1 MSPPIK
7 KRALPIVCPGIDFEL
22 LCSRF
27 VSNVWRCW
35 SVSLFLPDGAWT
47 AIELAAPLLLTR
59 GRLWSQCD
67 TELGAREHGRVIL
80 ESACGPQHGVPRL
93 LAPLGQLVLAML
105 CSIGREKLL
114 QSRSSWSRRR
124 HYLFM
129 AVREAPSLRF
139 QRLQR

>member
-1 MSPPIK
+1 MIGRHPSGG
-7 KRALPIVCPGIDFEL
+7 LPSVAVAVREASAGFQQDAA
-22 LCSRF
+22 
-27 VSNVWRCW
+27 VSIG
-35 SVSLFLPDGAWT
+35 LY
-47 AIELAAPLLLTR
+47 
-59 GRLWSQCD
+59 

-124 HYLFM
+124 NYLFM

-139 QRLQR
+139 QRPQR